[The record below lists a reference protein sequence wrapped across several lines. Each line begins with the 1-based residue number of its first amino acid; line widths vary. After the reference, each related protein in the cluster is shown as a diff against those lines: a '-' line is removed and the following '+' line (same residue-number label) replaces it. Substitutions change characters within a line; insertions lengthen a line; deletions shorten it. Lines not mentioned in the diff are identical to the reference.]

1 MGEGR
6 GAYRVLVGRSDGKRP
21 PGRSRRRWKDNI
33 KMARQEVGWKIMY
46 SIGLAQDTNRWWAL
60 VNEVTFG
67 FHKMRG
73 ICCLASLLLG
83 VSSSWIR
90 NFIHSNTFL

>member
-6 GAYRVLVGRSDGKRP
+6 GAYRGDLMERDHLEDPGVDGWIILKRIVKK
-21 PGRSRRRWKDNI
+21 GG
-33 KMARQEVGWKIMY
+33 GWKSMY
-46 SIGLAQDTNRWWAL
+46 STGLAQDTNRRWAL

-73 ICCLASLLLG
+73 ICCLAEELLASLLHR
-83 VSSSWIR
+83 VSSSTSSTPTR
-90 NFIHSNTFL
+90 F